1 MNTFK
6 SFHGLRMK
14 PLASLV
20 QATLLSIGLGTTL
33 HAPAFAQTSA
43 ANQQAEQ
50 SYNIAAGPLGAALEQ
65 FARTANVNL
74 SYSQGLVAGKQSQ
87 GARGNFNTQAALD
100 MILSNTGVE
109 ASTQQGG
116 GFVLRAAPVR
126 SGGTLPTVSV
136 AAQAEQE
143 SATGPVI
150 GYRATQ
156 SSTATRSDIALRDTP
171 QSVTVISEQAI
182 KDLAPR
188 ALDEIADYIAGV
200 DKEGVQGNPYA
211 ISFYLRGFNTAGAAS
226 AYNGFRESGF
236 ETPQSAVN
244 IERIE
249 FLKGPASVLYGGAGS
264 LSGLVNIVTKRPEAE
279 TSRTLETTIGSFGLL
294 GTSLDSTGS
303 LNEDGGVRYRL
314 TADLQKDGFFA
325 DQLSGNST
333 MVSPVLAWD
342 ISEDTTVEFE
352 LLTQNI
358 DRPGREA
365 YFIRHPD
372 FFKIPT
378 DIQLGDPT
386 NPLGA
391 GGKLTRDL
399 ARIDFTHKLEN
410 GWKFRQGF
418 YANNVYSDDSTIQG
432 TSYDPTTNLLSRRVR
447 QVESYDRSRIS
458 QTELSGLGQTGSIA
472 HNWLVG
478 FEYGKITS
486 GYGFIVAPYTP
497 LNIFNPQYPGQATGP
512 LVEPF
517 PGVDSG
523 SNTQAIYFQD
533 LMDFGNGFKALLGGR
548 YDELETFSQDR
559 VAGSTKTE
567 KSDSAFSPRAGL
579 VWQPRD
585 DVSYY
590 TSWSKSFT
598 PNSGRDVNG
607 NDFDPQEG
615 EQYEIGVKY
624 DFTSRMTINA
634 ALFDYT
640 RQNVSTTDPTNI
652 GFNIAVGEQQSQGF
666 ELEVFGEVMPG
677 WEMIASYN
685 YIDAKITQDN
695 RLPVGDQLTGV
706 PENAFGL
713 FNKFNLGRFGLSR
726 WSITAGVSYADARV
740 SGLPNDPAGPLTAAD
755 VELPSYTKLDA
766 GVIYDAGDWS
776 VRLSGANLTDEDIY
790 DGYISTFAPRAGR
803 SFNLTYSTNF

>member
-6 SFHGLRMK
+6 PRIK
-14 PLASLV
+14 PLSGLIHA
-20 QATLLSIGLGTTL
+20 ALLGIGLGAGIHSNVAHAQATT
-33 HAPAFAQTSA
+33 QTST
-43 ANQQAEQ
+43 QGQQ
-50 SYNIAAGPLGAALEQ
+50 SYNIPAGPLGSALEQ
-65 FARTANVNL
+65 FARTAGVNL
-74 SYSQGLVAGKQSQ
+74 SYNPALVAGKQSQ
-87 GARGNFNTQAALD
+87 GAQGTFSKQTALEL
-100 MILSNTGVE
+100 ILGNTGVE
-109 ASTQQGG
+109 ASAQQSG

-136 AAQAEQE
+136 AAQVEQE
-143 SATGPVI
+143 TATSPVI
-150 GYRATQ
+150 GYQAKQ

-171 QSVTVISEQAI
+171 QSVTVIGEQAI

-211 ISFYLRGFNTAGAAS
+211 LSFYLRGFNTAGAAS

-264 LSGLVNIVTKRPEAE
+264 LSGLVNIVTKRPQAE
-279 TSRTLETTIGSFGLL
+279 PSRTIETTVGSFGLL

-303 LNEDGGVRYRL
+303 LNEDGSVRYRL

-325 DQLSGNST
+325 EQLSGNST

-386 NPLGA
+386 NPVGA

-399 ARIDFTHKLEN
+399 ARVDFTHKLEN

-458 QTELSGLGQTGSIA
+458 QTELSGIGQTGNVS
-472 HNWLVG
+472 HNWLAG
-478 FEYGKITS
+478 FEYGKITT

-523 SNTQAIYFQD
+523 SNTQAIYVQD
-533 LMDFGNGFKALLGGR
+533 LIDFGNGIKALLGGR
-548 YDELETFSQDR
+548 YDELETFSQER
-559 VAGSTKTE
+559 FAGSSKTE

-590 TSWSKSFT
+590 SSWAKSFT
-598 PNSGRDVNG
+598 PNNGRDVNG
-607 NDFDPQEG
+607 NNFEPQEG
-615 EQYEIGVKY
+615 EQFEVGVKY
-624 DFTSRMTINA
+624 NLNPRLSINA
-634 ALFDYT
+634 AVFDYT
-640 RQNVSTTDPTNI
+640 RQNVVTTDPNNPT
-652 GFNIAVGEQQSQGF
+652 FNITVGEQQSQGIEF
-666 ELEVFGEVMPG
+666 EVFGEVVPG
-677 WEMIASYN
+677 WEVIASYN

-726 WSITAGVSYADARV
+726 WSLTAGVSYADARV

-755 VELPSYTKLDA
+755 VELPSYTKVDA

-776 VRLSGANLTDEDIY
+776 VRLSGGNLADEAIY

>member
-6 SFHGLRMK
+6 PRIK
-14 PLASLV
+14 PLSGLIHA
-20 QATLLSIGLGTTL
+20 ALLGIGLGAGIYSNVAHAQATT
-33 HAPAFAQTSA
+33 QTST
-43 ANQQAEQ
+43 QGLQ
-50 SYNIAAGPLGAALEQ
+50 SYNIPAGSLGSALEQ
-65 FARTANVNL
+65 FARTAGVNL
-74 SYSQGLVAGKQSQ
+74 SYNPALVAGKQSQ
-87 GARGNFNTQAALD
+87 GAQGTFSKQTALEL
-100 MILSNTGVE
+100 ILGNTGVE
-109 ASTQQGG
+109 ASAQQSS

-136 AAQAEQE
+136 AAQVEQE
-143 SATGPVI
+143 TASGPVL
-150 GYRATQ
+150 GYQAKQ

-171 QSVTVISEQAI
+171 QSVTVIGEQAI

-211 ISFYLRGFNTAGAAS
+211 LSFYLRGFNTAGAAS

-264 LSGLVNIVTKRPEAE
+264 LSGLVNIVTKRPQAE
-279 TSRTLETTIGSFGLL
+279 TSRTIETTVGSFGLL

-303 LNEDGGVRYRL
+303 LNEDGSVRYRL

-325 DQLSGNST
+325 EQLSGNST

-399 ARIDFTHKLEN
+399 ARVDFTHKLEN

-432 TSYDPTTNLLSRRVR
+432 TSYDPTTNLLNRRVR

-458 QTELSGLGQTGSIA
+458 QTELSGIGQTGNVS
-472 HNWLVG
+472 HNWLAG

-486 GYGFIVAPYTP
+486 GYSFIVAPYTP

-523 SNTQAIYFQD
+523 SNTQAIYVQD
-533 LMDFGNGFKALLGGR
+533 LIDFGNGIKALLGGR
-548 YDELETFSQDR
+548 YDELETFSQER
-559 VAGSTKTE
+559 FAGSAKTE

-598 PNSGRDVNG
+598 PNNGRDVNG
-607 NDFDPQEG
+607 NNFEPQEG
-615 EQYEIGVKY
+615 EQFEVGVKY
-624 DFTSRMTINA
+624 DLNPRLSINA
-634 ALFDYT
+634 AVFDYT
-640 RQNVSTTDPTNI
+640 RQNVVTTDPNNPT
-652 GFNIAVGEQQSQGF
+652 FNIAVGEQQSQGIEF
-666 ELEVFGEVMPG
+666 EVFGAVMPG
-677 WEMIASYN
+677 WEVIASYN

-726 WSITAGVSYADARV
+726 WSLTAGVSYADARV

-755 VELPSYTKLDA
+755 VELPSYTKVDA

-776 VRLSGANLTDEDIY
+776 VRLSGGNLTDEAIY

>member
-1 MNTFK
+1 MNTPK
-6 SFHGLRMK
+6 ARIK
-14 PLASLV
+14 PLSGLIHA
-20 QATLLSIGLGTTL
+20 ALLGIGLGAGLHINVAHAQATT
-33 HAPAFAQTSA
+33 QTST
-43 ANQQAEQ
+43 QGLQ
-50 SYNIAAGPLGAALEQ
+50 SYNIPAGPLGSALEQ
-65 FARTANVNL
+65 FARTAGVNL
-74 SYSQGLVAGKQSQ
+74 SYNPALVAGKQSQ
-87 GARGNFNTQAALD
+87 GAQGTFSKQTTLEL
-100 MILSNTGVE
+100 ILGNTGVE
-109 ASTQQGG
+109 ASAQQSG

-136 AAQAEQE
+136 AAQVEQE
-143 SATGPVI
+143 TATSPVI
-150 GYRATQ
+150 GYQAKQ

-171 QSVTVISEQAI
+171 QSVTVIGEQAI

-211 ISFYLRGFNTAGAAS
+211 LSFYLRGFNTAGAAS

-264 LSGLVNIVTKRPEAE
+264 LSGLVNIVTKRPQAE
-279 TSRTLETTIGSFGLL
+279 TSRTIETTVGSFGLL
-294 GTSLDSTGS
+294 GTSLDTTGS
-303 LNEDGGVRYRL
+303 LNEDGSVRYRL

-325 DQLSGNST
+325 EQLSGNST

-399 ARIDFTHKLEN
+399 ARVNFTHKLEN

-458 QTELSGLGQTGSIA
+458 QTELSGIGQTGNVS
-472 HNWLVG
+472 HNWLAG
-478 FEYGKITS
+478 FEYGKITT

-497 LNIFNPQYPGQATGP
+497 SNIFNPQYPGQATGP

-523 SNTQAIYFQD
+523 SNTQAIYVQD
-533 LMDFGNGFKALLGGR
+533 LIDFGNGIKALLGGR
-548 YDELETFSQDR
+548 YDELETFSQER
-559 VAGSTKTE
+559 FSGSAKTE

-590 TSWSKSFT
+590 SSWAKSFT
-598 PNSGRDVNG
+598 PNNGRDVNG
-607 NDFDPQEG
+607 NNFEPQEG
-615 EQYEIGVKY
+615 EQFEVGVKY
-624 DFTSRMTINA
+624 DLNPRLSINA
-634 ALFDYT
+634 AVFDYT
-640 RQNVSTTDPTNI
+640 RQNVVTTDPNNPT
-652 GFNIAVGEQQSQGF
+652 FNIAVGEQQSQGIEF
-666 ELEVFGEVMPG
+666 EVFGEVMPG
-677 WEMIASYN
+677 WEVIASYN

-726 WSITAGVSYADARV
+726 WSLTAGVSYADARV

-755 VELPSYTKLDA
+755 VELPSYTKVDA

-776 VRLSGANLTDEDIY
+776 VRLSGGNLTDEAIY